1 MNIYVFTIEG
11 TKPQTCLGVLD
22 TYKSFNFTKKF
33 QGCGSWTIKGNFTK
47 ESRDMLKTGN
57 LIYINPRVC
66 GIIHTID
73 FTTDDE
79 GETTYTA
86 YGYELCGILSYR
98 IVWDTFNHNLPA
110 ADWIN
115 GLIQENTQ
123 GIRKLFS
130 TYLSPSI
137 ACPNLDK
144 QVSYKALDSAVQA
157 ACAAQNTS
165 SGLLLGYDVTCD
177 VAQGFSFSL
186 LEGADRTF
194 ESGNPY
200 LISRDMNNVSTLSY
214 AESSKSTVNVV
225 KCGGEDSGTERKFV
239 TVGDESLEGLSRKE
253 AFNDAKDIQS
263 EYKDVNGN
271 EQTLSETAY
280 KALLTQEAETSLV
293 ADSISVD
300 AESVV
305 SSTDALELLGAKVTL
320 IDRAFNVRTDDF
332 VTEVNIIEESDG
344 QLTTI
349 TIGEGVDAKRLI
361 V

>member
-1 MNIYVFTIEG
+1 MNIYVFTVEG
-11 TKPQTCLGVLD
+11 TKPQECLGVLD
-22 TYKSFNFTKKF
+22 TYSSFNFTKKF
-33 QGCGSWTIKGNFTK
+33 QACGSWTLKGNFTQ
-47 ESRDMLKTGN
+47 ESRKMLQVGN
-57 LIYINPRVC
+57 LIYINPYIA

-73 FTTDDE
+73 FSTDDG

-86 YGYELCGILSYR
+86 YGYELKGILSYR
-98 IVWDTFNHNLPA
+98 IVWDTYNHNLPA

-115 GLIQENTQ
+115 GIVQENTADK
-123 GIRKLFS
+123 RRLFS
-130 TYLSPSI
+130 KHLKPSI
-137 ACPNLDK
+137 KCPNLDK
-144 QVSYKALDSAVQA
+144 QVSYKALDVAVQA

-165 SGLLLGYDVTCD
+165 SGLLLGYEVTCD
-177 VAQGFSFSL
+177 VEEGFTFSL
-186 LEGADRTF
+186 LEGTDRTF

-225 KCGGEDSGTERKFV
+225 KCGGEDSGASRKFV
-239 TVGDESLEGLSRKE
+239 TVGNDSLEGLSRRE

-263 EYKDVNGN
+263 EYKDADGN
-271 EQTLSETAY
+271 QQTLSDTDYA
-280 KALLTQEAETSLV
+280 ALLTQEAETSLV

-305 SSTDALELLGAKVTL
+305 DSSEALLLLGAKVTL
-320 IDRAFNVRTDDF
+320 VDRDFNVRTDDF
-332 VTEVNIIEESDG
+332 VTEVNFIDEADG

-349 TIGEGVDAKRLI
+349 TIGEGLEAKRLI